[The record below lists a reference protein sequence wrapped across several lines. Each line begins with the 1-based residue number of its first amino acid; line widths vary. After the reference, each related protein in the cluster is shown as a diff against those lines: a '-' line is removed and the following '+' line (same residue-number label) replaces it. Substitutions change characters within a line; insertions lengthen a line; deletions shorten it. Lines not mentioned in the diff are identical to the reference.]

1 MERLVFKFVCT
12 VNVGETVALKN
23 RAFHFPLP
31 DLRNGAS
38 LPSPHVRNSGFR
50 PFRMWHPRVRTRRT
64 GGFRSHGSHASKR
77 RSSRRN
83 RPINQSINHLEC
95 AHNQLLHVYTHTHG
109 GGNRRI
115 VRPLR
120 TDSNG
125 NEVAKP
131 SDDDHHGRTARLR
144 NGAFLAAQL
153 QETLRN
159 GAYPPD
165 PCFLN
170 PRHSSPRLGFI
181 PRGKLHWIFP
191 GG

>member
-1 MERLVFKFVCT
+1 
-12 VNVGETVALKN
+12 
-23 RAFHFPLP
+23 
-31 DLRNGAS
+31 
-38 LPSPHVRNSGFR
+38 
-50 PFRMWHPRVRTRRT
+50 MWHPRVRTRRT

-109 GGNRRI
+109 GGESTNR
-115 VRPLR
+115 PAA
-120 TDSNG
+120 SYSKYG

-170 PRHSSPRLGFI
+170 QPGSAEKHTVGFMFLVH
-181 PRGKLHWIFP
+181 KKAQSNM
-191 GG
+191 